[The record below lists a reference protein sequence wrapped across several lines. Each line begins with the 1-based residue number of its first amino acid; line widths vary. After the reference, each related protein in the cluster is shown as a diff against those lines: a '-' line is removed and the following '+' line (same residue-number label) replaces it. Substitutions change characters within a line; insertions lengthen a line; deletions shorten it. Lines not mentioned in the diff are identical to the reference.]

1 MEILDLK
8 TSVEVKNLLQ
18 VAKYDSFGFLFQLN
32 NESYYSCSCGFSSKI
47 KKRYDENI
55 FEKGKTCPNCG
66 CDNLIDVNDIME
78 DSICMGF
85 THKIIQDDE
94 EFLVVGIEPFGFS
107 IEEGNL
113 CFVHEEYSEYS
124 EYALL
129 YDKRDNTFSSVEFC
143 EGYNDKMVGTRDG
156 KSWITDT
163 LPEKTVAKMCNWEE
177 LMGYDLNS
185 SSFFIGKYKNSGMD
199 DIVNLF
205 SKYFDTDIDEDEK
218 DTDAETI
225 ITDLFKWSN
234 FKYLRD
240 AETKGIRCFSL
251 NRRCYKSLIDDFINY
266 QDIGID
272 VQKTTLEEATGLP
285 ISILKYC
292 ESTGDIVILKNWY
305 NLLRENNLVD
315 YVTHNLRVELN
326 VYKINEILVLYSRVK
341 DRVSLEKLLKHI
353 IRATQQGFNINDIL
367 ITDMHILDDCPEVI
381 DFSKPFSKQLKK
393 KYTVI
398 SQKFLSKEQYEQLQ
412 KKPTLDTL
420 FKIL

>member
-1 MEILDLK
+1 M
-8 TSVEVKNLLQ
+8 
-18 VAKYDSFGFLFQLN
+18 
-32 NESYYSCSCGFSSKI
+32 
-47 KKRYDENI
+47 
-55 FEKGKTCPNCG
+55 
-66 CDNLIDVNDIME
+66 
-78 DSICMGF
+78 
-85 THKIIQDDE
+85 
-94 EFLVVGIEPFGFS
+94 
-107 IEEGNL
+107 
-113 CFVHEEYSEYS
+113 
-124 EYALL
+124 
-129 YDKRDNTFSSVEFC
+129 
-143 EGYNDKMVGTRDG
+143 
-156 KSWITDT
+156 
-163 LPEKTVAKMCNWEE
+163 
-177 LMGYDLNS
+177 
-185 SSFFIGKYKNSGMD
+185 
-199 DIVNLF
+199 
-205 SKYFDTDIDEDEK
+205 
-218 DTDAETI
+218 
-225 ITDLFKWSN
+225 
-234 FKYLRD
+234 
-240 AETKGIRCFSL
+240 

-326 VYKINEILVLYSRVK
+326 VYKINEVLVLYSRVK